1 MLTTFDYVRPAL
13 AASVQPPEIVLNPGN
28 RKSTMSAESKK
39 SVELGVF
46 LPVGNGGWITSTTS
60 PQLPATYEY
69 NKQVALLAEELGFDF
84 ALSMAKWR
92 GYGGPSRHWD
102 FTLESLTTMSG
113 LAEATSRI
121 GVWGT
126 VHTMIFHPAITAKMA
141 AVIDQISNGRF
152 GLNLVAGSNPADQG
166 QMGLWRDLDHSG
178 RYALAEEWITV
189 AKRLWTEERV
199 THEGRF
205 YKLDDCMS
213 NPKPSAIPPIICAG
227 ASDSGFRFTIKNC
240 TGSFLLGSNRDD
252 FVKTGLRAKELAAE
266 AGRPDF
272 KTYGLFTIVPGATDK
287 EARERVD
294 HYNAGVDVEA
304 LDNQTRE
311 YSSDPS
317 LKQNTMAKRF
327 IAQGE
332 QRNSMSPA
340 ALVGSPATIAEQLAY
355 IIKNADLDG
364 VTVIVPDFI
373 DDLRT
378 IGTEVVAGLAEA
390 GVATAAFAHQ
400 HGDPR

>member
-1 MLTTFDYVRPAL
+1 MRSPM
-13 AASVQPPEIVLNPGN
+13 QP
-28 RKSTMSAESKK
+28 
-39 SVELGVF
+39 VELGVF

-69 NKQVALLAEELGFDF
+69 NKQVTLLAEDLGFDF

-92 GYGGPSRHWD
+92 GYGGPSQHWD
-102 FTLESLTTMSG
+102 FTLESLTTMAG

-126 VHTMIFHPAITAKMA
+126 VHTMIFHPAVVAKMV
-141 AVIDQISNGRF
+141 AVLDQISGGRF
-152 GLNLVAGSNPADQG
+152 GINLVAGSNPVDQG
-166 QMGLWRDLDHSG
+166 QMGLWRDLDHDG

-189 AKRLWTEERV
+189 AKRLWTEDRV
-199 THEGRF
+199 NHQGEF
-205 YKLDDCMS
+205 YQLEDCMS
-213 NPKPSAIPPIICAG
+213 NPKPAKAPPIICAG
-227 ASDSGFRFTIKNC
+227 ASDRGFRFTIKNC

-266 AGRPDF
+266 VGRDDF

-287 EARERVD
+287 EAQERVD
-294 HYNAGVDVEA
+294 YYNSGVDTVA
-304 LDNQTRE
+304 LDNQTME
-311 YSSDPS
+311 YSKDAS

-332 QRNSMSPA
+332 QRNSMSTA
-340 ALVGSPATIAEQLAY
+340 ALIGSPATIADKLAY
-355 IIKNADLDG
+355 IVKNAKLDG
-364 VTVIVPDFI
+364 ITVIVPDFI

-378 IGTEVVAGLAEA
+378 IGTEVVAGLHEA
-390 GVATAAFAHQ
+390 GVMTSAYAHQ
-400 HGDPR
+400 HGGAQ

>member
-1 MLTTFDYVRPAL
+1 
-13 AASVQPPEIVLNPGN
+13 
-28 RKSTMSAESKK
+28 MSSETA

-69 NKQVALLAEELGFDF
+69 NKQVTLLAEDLGFDF

-92 GYGGPSRHWD
+92 GYGGPSQHWD
-102 FTLESLTTMSG
+102 ITLESLTTMSG

-126 VHTMIFHPAITAKMA
+126 IHTMIFHPAVVAKMV

-152 GLNLVAGSNPADQG
+152 GLNLVAGSNPVDQG
-166 QMGLWRDLDHSG
+166 QMGLWRELDHAG

-189 AKRLWTEERV
+189 AKRLWTEDRV
-199 THEGRF
+199 DHEGAF
-205 YKLDDCMS
+205 YKLTDCMS
-213 NPKPSAIPPIICAG
+213 NPKPAKLPPIICAG

-266 AGRPDF
+266 VGRTDF

-287 EARERVD
+287 EAQERVD
-294 HYNAGVDVEA
+294 YYNSGVDIEA

-317 LKQNTMAKRF
+317 LKQNTMANRF

-332 QRNSMSPA
+332 QRNSMSQA
-340 ALVGSPATIAEQLAY
+340 AVIGSADTIADKLAY
-355 IIKNADLDG
+355 IIKNAKLDG
-364 VTVIVPDFI
+364 MTVIVPDFI
-373 DDLRT
+373 DDLKT
-378 IGTEVVAGLAEA
+378 IGTDVVAGLYER
-390 GVATAAFAHQ
+390 GVTTTAYAHQ
-400 HGDPR
+400 HG

>member
-1 MLTTFDYVRPAL
+1 MDSEMAP
-13 AASVQPPEIVLNPGN
+13 
-28 RKSTMSAESKK
+28 
-39 SVELGVF
+39 VELGVF
-46 LPVGNGGWITSTTS
+46 LPVGNGGWVTSTTS

-69 NKQVALLAEELGFDF
+69 NKAVTLLAEELGFDF

-92 GYGGPSRHWD
+92 GYGGPSQHWD
-102 FTLESLTTMSG
+102 ITLESLTTMSG

-126 VHTMIFHPAITAKMA
+126 VHTMIFHPAVVAKMA
-141 AVIDQISNGRF
+141 AVIDQISKGRF

-166 QMGLWRDLDHSG
+166 QMGLWRDLDHDG

-189 AKRLWTEERV
+189 AKRLWSEDRV
-199 THEGRF
+199 DHEGRF
-205 YKLDDCMS
+205 YKLTDCMS
-213 NPKPSAIPPIICAG
+213 NPKPAQAPPIICAG
-227 ASDSGFRFTIKNC
+227 ASDRGFRFTIKNC

-266 AGRPDF
+266 DGRHDF
-272 KTYGLFTIVPGATDK
+272 KTYGLFTIVPGATDR
-287 EARERVD
+287 EAQERVD

-317 LKQNTMAKRF
+317 LKQNTMANRF

-332 QRNSMSPA
+332 SRNSMTPA
-340 ALVGSPATIAEQLAY
+340 AITGSPETIARKLAD
-355 IIKNADLDG
+355 IAINAKLNG
-364 VTVIVPDFI
+364 ITVIVPDFI
-373 DDLRT
+373 DDLKI
-378 IGTEVVAGLAEA
+378 IGTTVVEGLHEH
-390 GVATAAFAHQ
+390 GVLTNAYTHQ
-400 HGDPR
+400 HG

>member
-1 MLTTFDYVRPAL
+1 MNSEQT
-13 AASVQPPEIVLNPGN
+13 
-28 RKSTMSAESKK
+28 

-69 NKQVALLAEELGFDF
+69 NKQVTLLAEELGFDF

-92 GYGGPSRHWD
+92 GYGGLSQHWD
-102 FTLESLTTMSG
+102 ITLESLTAMSG

-126 VHTMIFHPAITAKMA
+126 IHTMIFHPAVVAKMV

-152 GLNLVAGSNPADQG
+152 GLNLVAGSNPVDQG
-166 QMGLWRDLDHSG
+166 QMGLWRELDHGG
-178 RYALAEEWITV
+178 RYELAEEWITV
-189 AKRLWTEERV
+189 AKRLWSEDRV
-199 THEGRF
+199 DHEGKF
-205 YKLDDCMS
+205 YKLTDCMS
-213 NPKPSAIPPIICAG
+213 NPKPARQPPIICAG

-266 AGRPDF
+266 AGRNDF

-287 EARERVD
+287 EAQERVD
-294 HYNAGVDVEA
+294 YYNSGVDVEA

-317 LKQNTMAKRF
+317 LKQNTMANRF
-327 IAQGE
+327 IAQGQ

-340 ALVGSPATIAEQLAY
+340 AVIGSADTIAEKLAD
-355 IIKNADLDG
+355 IIKNARLDG
-364 VTVIVPDFI
+364 MTVIVPDFI
-373 DDLRT
+373 DDLKT
-378 IGTEVVAGLAEA
+378 IGVEVVAGLKER
-390 GVATAAFAHQ
+390 GVSTTAYAHQ
-400 HGDPR
+400 HGLAS

>member
-1 MLTTFDYVRPAL
+1 MQ
-13 AASVQPPEIVLNPGN
+13 SSGKHI
-28 RKSTMSAESKK
+28 
-39 SVELGVF
+39 ELGVF
-46 LPVGNGGWITSTTS
+46 IPVGNGGWITSTTS

-69 NKQVALLAEELGFDF
+69 NKQVVVLAEDLGFDF

-126 VHTMIFHPAITAKMA
+126 VHTMIFHPAIVAKMA

-152 GLNLVAGSNPADQG
+152 GLNLVAGSNPTDQG
-166 QMGLWRDLDHSG
+166 QMGLWRDLDHAG
-178 RYALAEEWITV
+178 RYRLAKEWITV

-199 THEGRF
+199 DHKGEF
-205 YKLDDCMS
+205 YELTDCMS
-213 NPKPSAIPPIICAG
+213 NPKPAQAPPIICAG
-227 ASDSGFRFTIKNC
+227 ASDSGFRFTVENC
-240 TGSFLLGSNRDD
+240 TGSFLLGSDPAD
-252 FVKTGLRAKELAAE
+252 FIKTGRRAKEVAAE
-266 AGRPDF
+266 AGRADF

-287 EARERVD
+287 EAQDRVD
-294 HYNAGVDVEA
+294 LYNAGVDQVA

-311 YSSDPS
+311 YSGDKS
-317 LKQNTMAKRF
+317 LQQNTMANRF
-327 IAQGE
+327 IAQGNE
-332 QRNSMSPA
+332 SWSMTKA
-340 ALVGSPATIAEQLAY
+340 AVIGSPTTIARKLAE
-355 IIKNADLDG
+355 IVKGADLDG

-378 IGTEVVAGLAEA
+378 VGTEVVAALADDGVLTNAAA
-390 GVATAAFAHQ
+390 GQAAMAS
-400 HGDPR
+400 

>member
-1 MLTTFDYVRPAL
+1 VRPASL
-13 AASVQPPEIVLNPGN
+13 KGYL
-28 RKSTMSAESKK
+28 MSADRK

-69 NKQVALLAEELGFDF
+69 NKQVTLLAEELGFDF

-92 GYGGPSRHWD
+92 GYGGPSQHWD
-102 FTLESLTTMSG
+102 ITLESLTTMSG

-126 VHTMIFHPAITAKMA
+126 IHTMIFHPAIVAKMV
-141 AVIDQISNGRF
+141 AVIDQISHGRF
-152 GLNLVAGSNPADQG
+152 GLNLVAGSNPMDQG
-166 QMGLWRDLDHSG
+166 QMGLWRDLDHAG

-189 AKRLWTEERV
+189 AKRLWSEDRV
-199 THEGRF
+199 NHEGEF
-205 YKLDDCMS
+205 YKLEDCMS
-213 NPKPSAIPPIICAG
+213 NPKPAKAPPIICAG
-227 ASDSGFRFTIKNC
+227 ASDTGFRFTIKNC

-266 AGRPDF
+266 VGRTDF
-272 KTYGLFTIVPGATDK
+272 KTYGLFTIVPGDTDK
-287 EARERVD
+287 QAQERVAY
-294 HYNAGVDVEA
+294 YNSGVDVEA

-327 IAQGE
+327 ISQGE
-332 QRNSMSPA
+332 ARNSMSPA
-340 ALVGSPATIAEQLAY
+340 AIVGSPENIADQLAY
-355 IIKNADLDG
+355 IVKNADLDG
-364 VTVIVPDFI
+364 ITVIVPDFI
-373 DDLRT
+373 DDLKT
-378 IGTEVVAGLAEA
+378 IGTTVVEGLFQAGI
-390 GVATAAFAHQ
+390 GTTAHTHQ
-400 HGDPR
+400 HG

>member
-1 MLTTFDYVRPAL
+1 
-13 AASVQPPEIVLNPGN
+13 
-28 RKSTMSAESKK
+28 MSSEQT

-69 NKQVALLAEELGFDF
+69 NKQVTLLAEELGFDF

-92 GYGGPSRHWD
+92 GYGGPSQHWD
-102 FTLESLTTMSG
+102 ITLESLTTMSG

-126 VHTMIFHPAITAKMA
+126 VHTMIFHPAVVAKMV

-152 GLNLVAGSNPADQG
+152 GINLVAGSNPADQG
-166 QMGLWRDLDHSG
+166 QMGLWRDLDHDG
-178 RYALAEEWITV
+178 RYELAEEWITV
-189 AKRLWTEERV
+189 AKRLWREDRV
-199 THEGRF
+199 DHEGRF
-205 YKLDDCMS
+205 YKLEDCMS
-213 NPKPSAIPPIICAG
+213 NPKPKQAPPIICAG
-227 ASDSGFRFTIKNC
+227 ASDRGFRFTIKNC

-252 FVKTGLRAKELAAE
+252 FVKTGLRAKELAGE
-266 AGRPDF
+266 VGRTDF
-272 KTYGLFTIVPGATDK
+272 KTYGLFTIVPGDTDK
-287 EARERVD
+287 EAQERVD
-294 HYNAGVDVEA
+294 YYNSGVDTIA

-317 LKQNTMAKRF
+317 LKQNTMANRF

-340 ALVGSPATIAEQLAY
+340 AVIGSAQTIADKLAY
-355 IIKNADLDG
+355 IVKNAKLDG
-364 VTVIVPDFI
+364 ITVIVPDFI
-373 DDLRT
+373 DDLKT
-378 IGTEVVAGLAEA
+378 VGTTVVEGLHAA
-390 GVATAAFAHQ
+390 GVSTTAYTHQ
-400 HGDPR
+400 HG

>member
-1 MLTTFDYVRPAL
+1 M
-13 AASVQPPEIVLNPGN
+13 
-28 RKSTMSAESKK
+28 KSTDRTL
-39 SVELGVF
+39 ELGVF

-60 PQLPATYEY
+60 PQLEATYDY
-69 NKQVALLAEELGFDF
+69 NKQVTLLAEELGFDF

-102 FTLESLTTMSG
+102 FTLESLTTMAG
-113 LAEATSRI
+113 LAECTSRI

-126 VHTMIFHPAITAKMA
+126 VHTMIFHPAVVAKMA
-141 AVIDQISNGRF
+141 AVLDQISNGRF
-152 GLNLVAGSNPADQG
+152 GLNIVAGSNPADQG
-166 QMGLWRDLDHSG
+166 QMGLWRQLDHAG
-178 RYALAEEWITV
+178 RYALAEEWLAVI
-189 AKRLWTEERV
+189 KRLWIEERV
-199 THEGRF
+199 DHEGEHFR
-205 YKLDDCMS
+205 LTDCMS
-213 NPKPSAIPPIICAG
+213 NPKPKTMPPIICAG
-227 ASDSGFRFTIKNC
+227 ASDSGFRFTVKNC

-266 AGRPDF
+266 AGRKDF

-287 EARERVD
+287 EAQERVD
-294 HYNAGVDVEA
+294 HFNAGVDTIA

-317 LKQNTMAKRF
+317 LKQNTMANRF

-332 QRNSMSPA
+332 ARNSMSPA
-340 ALVGSPATIAEQLAY
+340 ALVGSPETVARKLADIVTHAE
-355 IIKNADLDG
+355 LDG

-378 IGTEVVAGLAEA
+378 IGTTVVAGLQAA
-390 GVATAAFAHQ
+390 GVETNAYTRQ
-400 HGDPR
+400 HG

>member
-1 MLTTFDYVRPAL
+1 
-13 AASVQPPEIVLNPGN
+13 
-28 RKSTMSAESKK
+28 MSNANH

-69 NKQVALLAEELGFDF
+69 NKQVVLLAEELGFDF

-126 VHTMIFHPAITAKMA
+126 IHTMVFHPAVVAKMA

-166 QMGLWRDLDHSG
+166 QMGLWMDLDHDE
-178 RYALAEEWITV
+178 RYALAEEWISV
-189 AKRLWTEERV
+189 AKRLWTEDRV
-199 THEGRF
+199 DHKGRF
-205 YKLDDCMS
+205 FTLEDCMS
-213 NPKPSAIPPIICAG
+213 NPKPRTTPPIICAG
-227 ASDSGFRFTIKNC
+227 ASDRGFLFTIRNC
-240 TGSFLLGSNRDD
+240 TGSFLLGSDHDD
-252 FVKTGLRAKELAAE
+252 FIKTGLRAKELARE
-266 AGRPDF
+266 VGRVGF
-272 KTYGLFTIVPGATDK
+272 KTYGLFTIVPGRTDK
-287 EARERVD
+287 EAQERVD
-294 HYNAGVDVEA
+294 HYNAGVDIIA

-311 YSSDPS
+311 YSSDRS
-317 LKQNTMAKRF
+317 LKQNTMANRF
-327 IAQGE
+327 IQQGNE
-332 QRNSMSPA
+332 RNSMTKA
-340 ALVGSPATIAEQLAY
+340 AVVGSPETIGRKLAH
-355 IIKNADLDG
+355 IARNADLDG
-364 VTVIVPDFI
+364 ITVIVPDFI

-378 IGTEVVAGLAEA
+378 VGTEVVAVLAA
-390 GVATAAFAHQ
+390 CGVTTKAFETARTGAYAH
-400 HGDPR
+400 